1 MIREEAEEIQHSK
14 LVRAEGQLSEKVRQT
29 LTPISAEE
37 FEARSNALREIS
49 ELLESTLQ
57 TQV

>member
-29 LTPISAEE
+29 LTPISPEE